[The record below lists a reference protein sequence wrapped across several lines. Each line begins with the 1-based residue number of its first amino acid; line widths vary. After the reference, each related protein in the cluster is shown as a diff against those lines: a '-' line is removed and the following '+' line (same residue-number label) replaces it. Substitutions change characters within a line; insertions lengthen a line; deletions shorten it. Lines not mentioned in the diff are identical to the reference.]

1 MLFPI
6 KDKLDGAGEED
17 SPLLNKRPASSN
29 SEIDEALDRVGLGF
43 FHVILIIVTGWALA
57 SDSVEVLCIGFV
69 SPQLSDIR
77 TNPDLALKPTSVR
90 TRTHTHRSTS
100 HTHMHART
108 HTHNHRLG
116 HMHAHTHKQTHMH
129 IIPLYRQG
137 RIIVMKAVS
146 LILEQD
152 LAWFLYSVNPSPP
165 PTHTHTVRRRYPGWC
180 YICWNDVW
188 WLFLG
193 QLLRY
198 HRSKVMFNY

>member
-108 HTHNHRLG
+108 HTQPSARTHARTHTQTNT
-116 HMHAHTHKQTHMH
+116 HAHHTFVPSRTYYCDEGGF
-129 IIPLYRQG
+129 PNFRT
-137 RIIVMKAVS
+137 RS
-146 LILEQD
+146 
-152 LAWFLYSVNPSPP
+152 SV
-165 PTHTHTVRRRYPGWC
+165 VF
-180 YICWNDVW
+180 V
-188 WLFLG
+188 
-193 QLLRY
+193 
-198 HRSKVMFNY
+198 